1 MTEGKVLE
9 QAEIDALVRGVDS
22 GSIDTQPPPVTGEVR
37 PFDFREQLGLLK
49 DRMPTLA
56 VVNERFVR
64 LLRASFYQLLR
75 RSAEITLNEVQMH
88 KYGDYLNKVTVPSS
102 LNLVKFN
109 PLRGSALIV
118 LEPQLV
124 LAVVDNFFG
133 GTGRLAQAEDRD
145 FTASEQRIIH
155 MILRNVFEDL
165 REAWAPIA
173 PVELEYLQ
181 SETNPQY
188 AAIVPSTE
196 VVVLMSCHVELEG
209 GGGNLQI
216 VMPYSMLE
224 PLREVLESAIGAE
237 RTEKDERWSTRLR
250 AEIEDAEV
258 ELKTLLGHSSVTLA
272 DLLNLKPG
280 DVLPCDFAGK
290 VTLLAED
297 VPLFR
302 GGFGLSRGQQAIKV
316 EQPLRRA

>member
-9 QAEIDALVRGVDS
+9 QAEIDALVSGVNS

-37 PFDFREQLGLLK
+37 PFDFREQLSLLK
-49 DRMPTLA
+49 GRMPTLA

-64 LLRASFYQLLR
+64 LLRGSFYQLLR

-109 PLRGSALIV
+109 PLRGSALVV

-196 VVVLMSCHVELEG
+196 VVVLMSCHIELEG

-258 ELKTLLGHSSVTLA
+258 ELKTLLGHSAVTLA

-280 DVLPCDFAGK
+280 DVLACDFAGK
-290 VTLLAED
+290 VTLLADD

>member
-1 MTEGKVLE
+1 MAEEKVLE

-22 GSIDTQPPPVTGEVR
+22 GSINTQSAPVTGEVR
-37 PFDFREQLGLLK
+37 PFDFREQLSLLK
-49 DRMPTLA
+49 GRLPTLA
-56 VVNERFVR
+56 VVNERLVR

-75 RSAEITLNEVQMH
+75 RSAEITMKDVEMH
-88 KYGDYLNKVTVPSS
+88 KFGDYLNKVTVPTS

-109 PLRGSALIV
+109 PLRGAALIA

-124 LAVVDNFFG
+124 LAVVDSFFG
-133 GTGRLAQAEDRD
+133 GTGRLAQAEDRE

-165 REAWAPIA
+165 REAWAPVA
-173 PVELEYLQ
+173 SVEVEYLQ

-188 AAIVPSTE
+188 AAIVAPSE

-216 VMPYSMLE
+216 LMPYSMLE
-224 PLREVLESAIGAE
+224 PLRDVLEAAIGAE
-237 RTEKDERWSTRLR
+237 RTEKDERWSARLHH
-250 AEIEDAEV
+250 EIEDAEV
-258 ELKTLLGHSSVTLA
+258 ELKTFLGHSSVTLA
-272 DLLNLKPG
+272 GLLNLKPG
-280 DVLPCDFAGK
+280 DVLPCDFNGK
-290 VTLLAED
+290 VLLLADD

-302 GGFGLSRGQQAIKV
+302 GSFGLSRGQQAIKV
-316 EQPLRRA
+316 ERALRHV